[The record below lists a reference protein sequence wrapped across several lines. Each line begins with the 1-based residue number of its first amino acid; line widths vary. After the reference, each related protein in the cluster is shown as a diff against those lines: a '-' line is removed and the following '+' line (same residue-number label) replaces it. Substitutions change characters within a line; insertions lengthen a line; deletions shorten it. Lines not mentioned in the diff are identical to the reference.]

1 MKSTQNNN
9 IISEQEVVGPLKYV
23 SNFWRSPDLPL
34 IDCEIEIDLSWSKK
48 CMIPE
53 ISIIPRILANLNA
66 NPPVQEA
73 AVIYFPLVTL
83 FIEDNIK
90 FLENIK

>member
-1 MKSTQNNN
+1 
-9 IISEQEVVGPLKYV
+9 
-23 SNFWRSPDLPL
+23 
-34 IDCEIEIDLSWSKK
+34 
-48 CMIPE
+48 MIPE

-66 NPPVQEA
+66 NPPVQEV

>member
-1 MKSTQNNN
+1 
-9 IISEQEVVGPLKYV
+9 
-23 SNFWRSPDLPL
+23 
-34 IDCEIEIDLSWSKK
+34 
-48 CMIPE
+48 MIFE

-73 AVIYFPLVTL
+73 AVIYFLLVTL